1 MKDVI
6 SSECITIS
14 KNCNFITLKKIKV
27 YTFLDLGNRPKIKIS
42 LRRFDKFLEVAGI
55 VLLII
60 IWILTK
66 LNYCESSIAVP
77 IHFNLSGKPDG
88 YGDRLTL
95 LFIPII
101 PTLIYFALTKINKH
115 PHLFNYTGTIT
126 EHNTSTQY
134 TIVTRMLRIL
144 KVSIALI
151 FAIETICTYIITK
164 GVFSGLGIWFLPV
177 TILLI
182 ATPVAIKIIQ
192 SSKKE
197 VRF

>member
-27 YTFLDLGNRPKIKIS
+27 YTFLDLGNRPKIKIYLS
-42 LRRFDKFLEVAGI
+42 RVDKFLEVAGI

-60 IWILTK
+60 IWILTI

-101 PTLIYFALTKINKH
+101 PTVIYFAFTKMNKY

-126 EHNTSTQY
+126 EHNTS
-134 TIVTRMLRIL
+134 IN
-144 KVSIALI
+144 
-151 FAIETICTYIITK
+151 
-164 GVFSGLGIWFLPV
+164 
-177 TILLI
+177 
-182 ATPVAIKIIQ
+182 IQ
-192 SSKKE
+192 LQQE
-197 VRF
+197 C